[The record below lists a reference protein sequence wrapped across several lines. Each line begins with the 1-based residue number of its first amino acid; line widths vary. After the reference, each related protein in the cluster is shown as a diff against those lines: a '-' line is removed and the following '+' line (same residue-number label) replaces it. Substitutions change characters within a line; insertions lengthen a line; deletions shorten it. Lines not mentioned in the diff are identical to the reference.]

1 MFEVKEPLIKKSI
14 RLPLS
19 MVAQVD
25 DIAETNGLSFTEVVK
40 QLLLLGT
47 AELDRMDLEERE
59 AML

>member
-47 AELDRMDLEERE
+47 AELDRMDQEERE